1 MAYLDRG
8 RAEHLMAQE
17 NLDAIILF
25 APESFAYATGCP
37 AGVATMWRKTG
48 AVAVLVPAD
57 PAISEMAVVSDL
69 FAANFRKTSHI
80 NDIRESPIWVEATN
94 LEGVILD
101 GSAVDIIASAWDTA
115 KRSSGFERPTTFDPE
130 RCYAHLADA
139 LSERGLTKARIGI
152 EADAI
157 SARDLS
163 EISRILSPAQLVDA
177 SDTIHRIKMVK
188 SDPEIANLRQ
198 AVSISEC
205 GLKAVHQ
212 AISQGVSRNQLA
224 AAWLTGIHSHPD
236 HVRLSGN
243 WEYISVGTNP
253 WGGNA
258 KIQPGDLIKVDV
270 GCLVDGYSSDTGRTF
285 VYDRPNRL
293 QSSLFDALMSGFE
306 AGSKLL
312 APGVALSEVHRV
324 TQNAIRSAGFDR
336 YTRGHFGHGL
346 GAGLGSEEWPFIS
359 ADASVEFEAG
369 MVIAFECPWYIDGV
383 GGMIIENQV
392 LITET
397 GHEMMNTLPLG
408 LGVIPT

>member
-1 MAYLDRG
+1 
-8 RAEHLMAQE
+8 
-17 NLDAIILF
+17 
-25 APESFAYATGCP
+25 
-37 AGVATMWRKTG
+37 
-48 AVAVLVPAD
+48 
-57 PAISEMAVVSDL
+57 
-69 FAANFRKTSHI
+69 
-80 NDIRESPIWVEATN
+80 
-94 LEGVILD
+94 
-101 GSAVDIIASAWDTA
+101 
-115 KRSSGFERPTTFDPE
+115 
-130 RCYAHLADA
+130 
-139 LSERGLTKARIGI
+139 
-152 EADAI
+152 
-157 SARDLS
+157 
-163 EISRILSPAQLVDA
+163 
-177 SDTIHRIKMVK
+177 
-188 SDPEIANLRQ
+188 
-198 AVSISEC
+198 
-205 GLKAVHQ
+205 
-212 AISQGVSRNQLA
+212 
-224 AAWLTGIHSHPD
+224 
-236 HVRLSGN
+236 
-243 WEYISVGTNP
+243 
-253 WGGNA
+253 
-258 KIQPGDLIKVDV
+258 
-270 GCLVDGYSSDTGRTF
+270 VDGYSSDTGRTF